1 MMAANQ
7 QGLKESPLLF
17 GLSLSRLQLESLL
30 STVPAAEFSLAEEE
44 PLQQRLL
51 LLLCRAS
58 VRSGSHNSSEH
69 QLTARGAALKGLFRK
84 TNGFPYSC

>member
-7 QGLKESPLLF
+7 QRLKESPLL
-17 GLSLSRLQLESLL
+17 LSLSRLQLESLL

-44 PLQQRLL
+44 PDQQRLL

-58 VRSGSHNSSEH
+58 VRSGSHNSSEQ
-69 QLTARGAALKGLFRK
+69 QLTAPPVRR
-84 TNGFPYSC
+84 